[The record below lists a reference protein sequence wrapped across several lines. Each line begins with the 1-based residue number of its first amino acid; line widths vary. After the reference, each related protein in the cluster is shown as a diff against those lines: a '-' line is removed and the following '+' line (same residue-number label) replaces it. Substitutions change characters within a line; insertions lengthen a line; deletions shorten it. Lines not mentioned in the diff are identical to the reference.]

1 MSKIRNSNVSTPKE
15 TSKILNVNPK
25 TLMIKNVK
33 SMSEN
38 EIDELDRKII
48 EVLKSIENIKK
59 K

>member
-1 MSKIRNSNVSTPKE
+1 MSKIRNSNVPTPKE
-15 TSKILNVNPK
+15 ASKILNVNSE

-48 EVLKSIENIKK
+48 EVLKSIEKIKK

>member
-1 MSKIRNSNVSTPKE
+1 MSKIRDSNVLTPKE
-15 TSKILNVNPK
+15 ASKILDVNSK

-48 EVLKSIENIKK
+48 EVLKSIENVKK
-59 K
+59 

>member
-1 MSKIRNSNVSTPKE
+1 
-15 TSKILNVNPK
+15 
-25 TLMIKNVK
+25 MIKNVK